1 MMKELPVSYEYQ
13 IGGSLPADASS
24 YVTRQADLDFY
35 ESLKA
40 GEFCYVLNS
49 RQMGKSSLRVR
60 AMQRLQADGTVCAFI
75 DLTGIGKE
83 DVNPEK
89 WYAGIV
95 NSLVSSCQLGN
106 QVNWRS
112 WWRDRR
118 DLFSPLQRFSLFIE
132 EVVLVEIESSIVI
145 FVDEID
151 RVLSM
156 NFSTDEFFALIRW
169 FYNQRVDKP
178 LYQRLTFA
186 LLGVA
191 TPADLIA
198 DKTQTPFNIGKAINL
213 GGFTID
219 EVQPLIDGWHGQVGN
234 AESALAKPSQR
245 IAQILDWTGGQPFL
259 TQKLCKLML
268 EESALGNSRSVEEV
282 VQLRIVENWESQDE
296 PEHLKTIRDRILRN
310 QQKAGQLLGLYQQI
324 LQSGKPPQPPLAKGG
339 LNAEES
345 SLSKEEI
352 TGNPPQP
359 PLAKG
364 GLNAEES
371 SLTQEAI
378 TGTPPQPPL
387 AKGGLNAGES
397 SLSKEEITGNPPQ
410 PPLAKGGL
418 NAGASPFSKEAITIK
433 PPQPP
438 LAKGGLNTKESSIS
452 NEELN
457 ATLTPPL
464 SKGGLGGVLADG
476 SREQT
481 ELRLSGLVVH
491 HAGKLKVYN
500 RIYAEIFNIEWVDKQ
515 LGKLRPYA
523 ENFNAWNAANFE
535 DNSRLLRGNALQEA
549 LEWAN
554 YQSLSPLDYRFLA
567 AAQDLEKREVELA
580 FRLQAEESQILAQAN
595 ETLNLAQ
602 HQARTELTLAKKQAR
617 KIIAI
622 GSTILT
628 LSLAA
633 AIAIQLQVVKADRSL
648 AETKIILESVSSKTT
663 LVSNPFAAMIEA
675 LQAADKLKK
684 LEAFSPA
691 KSDTKTQVSIAL
703 QQAIYSIRER
713 DRLAGHQAFIRNVV
727 FSPDGKILASASADD
742 TIKLWNPDGT
752 LIRTLTGHGDNIL
765 TVSFSPDGKTIASA
779 SEDATI
785 KIWNLANGTE
795 IRTLTGHKG
804 WVRGVSF
811 APDGLTIASSGSD
824 GTVKLWNPADGSAGT
839 GALPLRTFTGH
850 RGWATN
856 VTFSPDGLTIAS
868 SGSDRT
874 VKLWNPA
881 DGTEIATLTG
891 HTKAV
896 RSVSFSNDGKTL
908 ASAGEDGLVKLW
920 DVQNLT
926 LLTTLQAHNKEVWS
940 VKFSPSGSHSP
951 TLATASEDGTAKL
964 WNLSRL
970 GDIEPQTLKGHIGRV
985 AGLSFSPDGRTLA
998 TAGTDRTVRLWHL
1011 AGIEPKVL
1019 ESHRSQVFSASFSPD
1034 GKTVASGSGD
1044 RTVKLWNAQNGTE
1057 IKTFIGH
1064 QGAVTSV
1071 SFAPDG
1077 KILAS
1082 ASGDRT
1088 IKLWNLESGSEIKT
1102 ISGHQSGIDSVVFS
1116 PDGKILASSAIDKTV
1131 KLWNLESGTEIKTLT
1146 GHRER
1151 VRSVRF
1157 SPDGKT
1163 LASAGNDRTILF
1175 WDLNNLESPP
1185 RSIQKAHNSRITSLR
1200 FSPDGKILASACD
1213 DSTIKLWNAKTG
1225 TELRTIQGHGTW
1237 VKSISFSPDGK
1248 TLASASFDRTIKLWN
1263 VADGKTASEAVPLQV
1278 FEGHRDRVNDV
1289 NISPDGKTLV
1299 SASDDATLRIWN
1311 LELDLDTLMKLSCE
1325 WLSNYIANHPEE
1337 KAIADLCDRAKN

>member
-1 MMKELPVSYEYQ
+1 MMKESPLSDEYQ

-35 ESLKA
+35 ESLSA

-60 AMQRLQADGTVCAFI
+60 AMQRLQAEGTVCAFI

-83 DVNPEK
+83 DVTPEK

-106 QVNWRS
+106 QINWRN
-112 WWRDRR
+112 WWRDCR
-118 DLFSPLQRFSLFIE
+118 DLLSPLQRFSLFIE
-132 EVVLVEIESSIVI
+132 EVILVEIESNIVI
-145 FVDEID
+145 FIDEID

-169 FYNQRVDKP
+169 FYNQRVDNP
-178 LYQRLTFA
+178 LYGRLTFA

-191 TPADLIA
+191 APSDLIA

-213 GGFTID
+213 GGFKID
-219 EVQPLIDGWHGQVGN
+219 EVQPLIDGWQGQVVH

-259 TQKLCKLML
+259 TQKLCKLMI
-268 EESALGNSRSVEEV
+268 EESAWGNSRSVEQV

-324 LQSGKPPQPPLAKGG
+324 LPGK
-339 LNAEES
+339 
-345 SLSKEEI
+345 
-352 TGNPPQP
+352 
-359 PLAKG
+359 
-364 GLNAEES
+364 
-371 SLTQEAI
+371 
-378 TGTPPQPPL
+378 PPQPPL

-397 SLSKEEITGNPPQ
+397 PLSKEE
-410 PPLAKGGL
+410 L
-418 NAGASPFSKEAITIK
+418 NAI
-433 PPQPP
+433 
-438 LAKGGLNTKESSIS
+438 
-452 NEELN
+452 
-457 ATLTPPL
+457 LTPPL
-464 SKGGLGGVLADG
+464 SKGGLGGVMADG
-476 SREQT
+476 SPEQT

-500 RIYAEIFNIEWVDKQ
+500 RIYAEVFNLEWVEKQ

-523 ENFNAWNAANFE
+523 ESFNAWTAANFE

-549 LEWAN
+549 LEWAK
-554 YQSLSPLDYRFLA
+554 YQSLSHLDYRFLSE
-567 AAQDLEKREVELA
+567 AQDLEKREVELA
-580 FRLQAEESQILAQAN
+580 FALQAEESQILAQAN
-595 ETLNLAQ
+595 ETLSLAQ
-602 HQARTELTLAKKQAR
+602 HQAKTELMLAKKQAR
-617 KIIAI
+617 RIIAI
-622 GSTILT
+622 GSTILA

-663 LVSNPFAAMIEA
+663 LASNPFAAMIEA
-675 LQAADKLKK
+675 LQAADKMKK

-691 KSDTKTQVSIAL
+691 KSETKMQVSIAL

-752 LIRTLTGHGDNIL
+752 LLRTLTGHGDNVGN
-765 TVSFSPDGKTIASA
+765 VSFSPDGKTIASA
-779 SEDATI
+779 SDDATI

-824 GTVKLWNPADGSAGT
+824 GTVKLWNPADGT
-839 GALPLRTFTGH
+839 LLKTFTGH
-850 RGWATN
+850 RGWATS
-856 VTFSPDGLTIAS
+856 VTFSPDGLAIAS

-891 HTKAV
+891 HSKAV

-926 LLTTLQAHNKEVWS
+926 LLKTLQAHSKEVWS
-940 VKFSPSGSHSP
+940 VKFSPPGSNSP
-951 TLATASEDGTAKL
+951 TLATASEDGTVKL

-970 GDIEPQTLKGHIGRV
+970 GDIEPQTLKGHSGRV
-985 AGLSFSPDGRTLA
+985 ASLSFSPDGRTLA
-998 TAGTDRTVRLWHL
+998 TGGTDRTVRLWNL
-1011 AGIEPKVL
+1011 GGIEPKVL

-1034 GKTVASGSGD
+1034 GKTIASGSGD
-1044 RTVKLWNAQNGTE
+1044 RTVKLWDAQNGSE
-1057 IKTFIGH
+1057 IKTFLGH

-1088 IKLWNLESGSEIKT
+1088 IKLWNLESGTEIKT
-1102 ISGHQSGIDSVVFS
+1102 LSGHQSGIDSVVFS

-1131 KLWNLESGTEIKTLT
+1131 KLWNLESGTEIKTLK
-1146 GHRER
+1146 GHLER
-1151 VRSVRF
+1151 VRSVTF

-1175 WDLNNLESPP
+1175 WNLNNLESP
-1185 RSIQKAHNSRITSLR
+1185 RRRIVKAHNSRITSLR
-1200 FSPDGKILASACD
+1200 FSPDGNILGSACD
-1213 DSTIKLWNAKTG
+1213 DSTIKLWNAETG
-1225 TELRTIQGHGTW
+1225 TEIRTIKGHGTW

-1263 VADGKTASEAVPLQV
+1263 VADGKTSSEAQPLQT
-1278 FEGHRDRVNDV
+1278 FDGHRDRVNDV

-1311 LELDLDTLMKLSCE
+1311 LELDLDSLMKLSCQ

-1337 KAIADLCDRAKN
+1337 RAIAQICNP